1 MSETPV
7 HARVAPSRPAAEA
20 RARAAR
26 RERRREHI
34 APYLFIAPL
43 MAIFA
48 AFYLWPA
55 VNTIGSSFF
64 EWGLLGPW
72 RLTEPS
78 RWDWV
83 GGGNY
88 GDVLSSSEFW
98 NAAFNTGVWL
108 VVFPTLVTGAALLVS
123 IMIWFAARGALAVAF
138 RTVFILPMTISLA
151 AVGVIWGFV
160 YNPDAEFGVL
170 NALVQALHL
179 DVSVDLGFLQFR
191 TGRWLSDLG
200 RIDLGFAELRLT
212 NVSVILP
219 AVWGFVG
226 FGVVT
231 ITAGLTAVSQDL
243 IDAARVDGA
252 RAHQIVRHVL
262 VPALRGPLTIVL
274 VVSVIF
280 ALRTFDIVYVLTEGG
295 PAQDTQVLALL
306 LWQMAFVFL
315 ESPQGGAAAAIAVLL
330 SAVLVVGAYPYL
342 RGMVKG
348 RPA

>member
-1 MSETPV
+1 MSGTPLQ
-7 HARVAPSRPAAEA
+7 ARLTPTRRSAEA

-26 RERRREHI
+26 RERRRARLI
-34 APYLFIAPL
+34 PYGFIAPL
-43 MAIFA
+43 MLIFV

-55 VNTIGSSFF
+55 INTIGSSFF

-83 GGGNY
+83 GLDNY
-88 GDVLSSSEFW
+88 GDTLGDAEFR

-108 VVFPTLVTGAALLVS
+108 VVFPTLVTSVALLVS
-123 IMIWFAARGALAVAF
+123 IMIWFAARGPLAVAF

-151 AVGVIWGFV
+151 AVGVIWGLV
-160 YNPDAEFGVL
+160 YNPDPEFGVL
-170 NALVQALHL
+170 NALVRALHL
-179 DVSVDLGFLQFR
+179 DVSIDLGFLQFR
-191 TGRWLSDLG
+191 TGQWLSDLG
-200 RIDLGFAELRLT
+200 RLDLGFADLRLT
-212 NVSVILP
+212 NVSVIIP

-252 RAHQIVRHVL
+252 RAHQVVRHVL
-262 VPALRGPLTIVL
+262 VPALRGPLVIVV

-306 LWQMAFVFL
+306 LWQLAFVFL
-315 ESPQGGAAAAIAVLL
+315 ESPQAGAAAAIAVLL